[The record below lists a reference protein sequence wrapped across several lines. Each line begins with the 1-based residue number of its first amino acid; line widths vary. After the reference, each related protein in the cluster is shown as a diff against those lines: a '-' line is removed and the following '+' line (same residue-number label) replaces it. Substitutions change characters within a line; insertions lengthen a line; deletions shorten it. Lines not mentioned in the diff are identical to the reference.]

1 MFMFLK
7 CPVTEESFFYILHI
21 CILNNCPCFLYVT
34 SPQMHTRQREHV

>member
-21 CILNNCPCFLYVT
+21 CILNNCPYVFY
-34 SPQMHTRQREHV
+34 M